1 MDFLMTKEDFSIRL
15 KGLNLSIKD
24 FSFISDVPYSTINNW
39 GAKANDKIIP
49 VPKWV
54 TPFLEHYE
62 KSKKYDHLIKE
73 VFKVVKVLEK
83 DKIK

>member
-1 MDFLMTKEDFSIRL
+1 MTKEDFSKRL
-15 KGLNLSIKD
+15 KELNLSIKD
-24 FSFISDVPYSTINNW
+24 FSTISDVSYSTINNW

-62 KSKKYDHLIKE
+62 KSKKYDYLMNEIL
-73 VFKVVKVLEK
+73 KVAKTLEK
-83 DKIK
+83 K

>member
-1 MDFLMTKEDFSIRL
+1 MTKEDFNVRL
-15 KGLNLSIKD
+15 KELNLSIKD
-24 FSFISDVPYSTINNW
+24 FSFISEVPYSTINNW